1 MASNIENMTLNDPLY
16 PVNLNRLPEVKDD
29 VEHQKND
36 NRRNNFPPT
45 NMEDK
50 MDQNNGQVGRLL
62 GDYAKPNYNGME
74 SSVRCPLIAT
84 KKFEIKHSSLVT
96 PRKSEF

>member
-1 MASNIENMTLNDPLY
+1 MALNDPLY

-29 VEHQKND
+29 VEHQKID
-36 NRRNNFPPT
+36 NRRNNRPPT

-50 MDQNNGQVGRLL
+50 MDQNNGRVGRLL
-62 GDYAKPNYNGME
+62 GDYAKPINYNGME

-84 KKFEIKHSSLVT
+84 KKFEIKHSILVT
-96 PRKSEF
+96 PRKSKD